1 MKGRNIMKKIIYY
14 FFSLIVV
21 IAKFSART
29 PSQLGLYQV
38 DFPKEDK
45 K

>member
-1 MKGRNIMKKIIYY
+1 MEKIIYY